1 MRVIKCTRA
10 KKWIFVNRNRCDN
23 IYTRKCRIPHETL
36 SIGIYEKKEG
46 KNTNKNKMEKRQ
58 ARKKEKEKEKA
69 QRPSGHNISV

>member
-36 SIGIYEKKEG
+36 SIGTYGKKERKKRLKKLNRKDAG
-46 KNTNKNKMEKRQ
+46 KNKRKRQ
-58 ARKKEKEKEKA
+58 KEKT
-69 QRPSGHNISV
+69 H